1 MFCGTPTYMAPEIV
15 GKAGYTFPVDVWA
28 LGVLLTKSLTGDFPF
43 QGKRKQ
49 NQFEK
54 TCHNFA
60 KNME

>member
-43 QGKRKQ
+43 QGK
-49 NQFEK
+49 K
-54 TCHNFA
+54 TKTNKFNS
-60 KNME
+60 KS